1 MHNRSPPSDRRP
13 CASRLVAPTLT
24 HSKPGASRRGSR
36 WLLAESKPGRPDCSL
51 AICRSALPCQ
61 NRAMVEPPG
70 LQSDRLA
77 VGARAEPSQ
86 TRHRTRQRVLVIA
99 ILVVAGLFDA
109 ISGNPV
115 DAILLVAVGVLM
127 AVFPDAPAATEAAV
141 SGPRWRVGS
150 IATVLALATAFALVV
165 GAFERYTW
173 PVTIGVL
180 VPGITG
186 LVFAW
191 RGTRRRD
198 PGPTLSLP
206 QVLPWMAVFVTVGL
220 FELTNLLLQP
230 GLTIDSY
237 DHPTLSVLSDAVL
250 NGHFGRS
257 LGLFLWLLLGAYL
270 LDR

>member
-1 MHNRSPPSDRRP
+1 M
-13 CASRLVAPTLT
+13 
-24 HSKPGASRRGSR
+24 
-36 WLLAESKPGRPDCSL
+36 AEP
-51 AICRSALPCQ
+51 A
-61 NRAMVEPPG
+61 G

-77 VGARAEPSQ
+77 AGAPAEPSQ
-86 TRHRTRQRVLVIA
+86 TRRWTRQPV
-99 ILVVAGLFDA
+99 LVVAILIVAGVFDA

-115 DAILLVAVGVLM
+115 DAILLVAVGVLL
-127 AVFPDAPAATEAAV
+127 AVFPDAPAATETALT
-141 SGPRWRVGS
+141 GPRWRVGS
-150 IATVLALATAFALVV
+150 IVAVLALATAFALVV

-173 PVTIGVL
+173 PMTIGVL
-180 VPGITG
+180 VPGVTG

-198 PGPTLSLP
+198 PGPTLRLH
-206 QVLPWMAVFVTVGL
+206 QVLPWMAVFVTIGL

-237 DHPTLSVLSDAVL
+237 DHPTLSVLSDMVL